1 MTACEGDSISLYSEF
16 LNISVER
23 SNIAKIKLAR
33 TSSKSIKVADSKC
46 ELALLGAST
55 QQLTI
60 SNTTLLS
67 REPTVNLKD
76 GGGLTAEQADIA
88 NMTVT
93 DCRFEGVNANFFAPG
108 SAPKLDGKG
117 QVIVRKGL
125 EGTVIPYHATI
136 GRLTWKNTP
145 MQRAD
150 LRYADIGTLSIEGST
165 VSDSQFMNA
174 EIGELALKNVR
185 LAGQVDFS
193 NAKVKK
199 LSSAGVTRDPG
210 LKLVKAGTD
219 LQL

>member
-1 MTACEGDSISLYSEF
+1 MNDRGEVIY
-16 LNISVER
+16 
-23 SNIAKIKLAR
+23 K
-33 TSSKSIKVADSKC
+33 
-46 ELALLGAST
+46 
-55 QQLTI
+55 
-60 SNTTLLS
+60 
-67 REPTVNLKD
+67 
-76 GGGLTAEQADIA
+76 
-88 NMTVT
+88 
-93 DCRFEGVNANFFAPG
+93 
-108 SAPKLDGKG
+108 KG
-117 QVIVRKGL
+117 WSGRP
-125 EGTVIPYHATI
+125 IPYHATI

-210 LKLVKAGTD
+210 LKLVKTGTD